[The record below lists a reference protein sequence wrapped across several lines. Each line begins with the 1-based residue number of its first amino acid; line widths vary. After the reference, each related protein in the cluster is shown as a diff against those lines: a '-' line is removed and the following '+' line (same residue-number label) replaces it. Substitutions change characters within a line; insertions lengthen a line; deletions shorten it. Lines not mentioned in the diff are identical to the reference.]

1 MRIAAVL
8 IFALMVVHGAAA
20 AQSESTEIA
29 IALPP
34 EPSDYVTLIS
44 PYSDFEAIR
53 KGGAQPTTQSFS
65 LSLIP
70 KWFDLKAFY
79 VEKRQPITPSAYS
92 DLEANSA
99 PSNLGR
105 YFDVLASS
113 SHFDG
118 KLVGEGELAYS
129 TLGFSNA
136 PDDRPTMSRLGLRG
150 SWNKLSYGLSYRA
163 FGSGFIST
171 AGVKV
176 DRARDENEIWSEY
189 DFQLFRL
196 RTTFTE
202 WREKSA
208 NQLVLARTAATS
220 FNWSK
225 PTWSASLLS
234 SYSLSGNREDCQSLA
249 FTNGISLAYRPA
261 AFLTVQPSLSFKE
274 DWDGVS
280 GFRTDTPTAGLAVI
294 GSPHPNIQLVGRAS
308 YASGLSDDPSK
319 ISSTVNTAAGV
330 NWKLGPSFLG
340 DQSVSFQLEYKT
352 DVKPHVLV
360 QSPQANLTGMLQFK
374 LAGF

>member
-1 MRIAAVL
+1 MRITAVL
-8 IFALMVVHGAAA
+8 VFALMVVHGAAA
-20 AQSESTEIA
+20 AQSESSEIA
-29 IALPP
+29 IAPPP

-53 KGGAQPTTQSFS
+53 KGVAQPTTQSFS

-70 KWFDLKAFY
+70 KWFDLKALY
-79 VEKRQPITPSAYS
+79 IEKQQPATSSPYS
-92 DLEANSA
+92 DLGANSA

-208 NQLVLARTAATS
+208 NQLVLTRTAATS

-308 YASGLSDDPSK
+308 YASGLSDDPLK

-352 DVKPHVLV
+352 DVRPHVLV

>member
-1 MRIAAVL
+1 MRIAAIL
-8 IFALMVVHGAAA
+8 IFALVVTYGVAA
-20 AQSESTEIA
+20 AQSESSDSA
-29 IALPP
+29 ITLPP
-34 EPSDYVTLIS
+34 EPSDYATLIS
-44 PYSDFEAIR
+44 PYSDFEAMR
-53 KGGAQPTTQSFS
+53 TGVAQPTTQTFS

-79 VEKRQPITPSAYS
+79 VEKQPPSSYS
-92 DLEANSA
+92 NLGANSA
-99 PSNLGR
+99 TSNLGR
-105 YFDVLASS
+105 YFDILASS

-118 KLVGEGELAYS
+118 RLVGEGELAYS
-129 TLGFSNA
+129 TLGFSTA

-171 AGVKV
+171 DGVKV

-196 RTTFTE
+196 RSTFTE

-208 NQLVLARTAATS
+208 DQLVLTRTAATS

-234 SYSLSGNREDCQSLA
+234 SYSLTGNGEDCQSLA

-261 AFLTVQPSLSFKE
+261 AFLTVQPSFSFRE
-274 DWDGVS
+274 DWDGMS
-280 GFRTDTPTAGLAVI
+280 GLRTDTPTTGLAVI

-308 YASGLSDDPSK
+308 YASGLSDDPLK

-340 DQSVSFQLEYKT
+340 EQSLSFQLEYKT
-352 DVKPHVLV
+352 DVRPHLLV
-360 QSPQANLTGMLQFK
+360 QSPQANLRGMLQFK

>member
-1 MRIAAVL
+1 MRIAAIL
-8 IFALMVVHGAAA
+8 IFALVVTYGVAA
-20 AQSESTEIA
+20 AQSESTESA
-29 IALPP
+29 IAPP
-34 EPSDYVTLIS
+34 EPSDYATLIS

-53 KGGAQPTTQSFS
+53 TGVAQPTTQTFS

-79 VEKRQPITPSAYS
+79 VEKRQPATPSNLA
-92 DLEANSA
+92 ANSA
-99 PSNLGR
+99 TSNLGR
-105 YFDVLASS
+105 YFDILASS

-118 KLVGEGELAYS
+118 RLVGEGELAYS
-129 TLGFSNA
+129 TLGFSTA

-196 RTTFTE
+196 RSTFTE

-208 NQLVLARTAATS
+208 DQLVLTRTAATS

-225 PTWSASLLS
+225 ATWSASLLS
-234 SYSLSGNREDCQSLA
+234 SYSLTGNGEDCQSLA

-261 AFLTVQPSLSFKE
+261 AFLTVQPSFSFRE
-274 DWDGVS
+274 DWDGMS
-280 GFRTDTPTAGLAVI
+280 GFRTDTPTTGLAVI

-308 YASGLSDDPSK
+308 YASGLSDDPLK

-340 DQSVSFQLEYKT
+340 EQSLSFQLEYKT
-352 DVKPHVLV
+352 DVRPHLLV